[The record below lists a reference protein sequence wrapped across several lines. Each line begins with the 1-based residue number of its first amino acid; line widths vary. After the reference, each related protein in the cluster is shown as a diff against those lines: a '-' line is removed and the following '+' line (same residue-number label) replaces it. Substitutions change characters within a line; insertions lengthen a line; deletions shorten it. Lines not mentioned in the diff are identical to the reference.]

1 VTIALAH
8 AAATDIGL
16 QRTTNEDAYLAQPP
30 LFAVADGL
38 GGHSA
43 GEIASR
49 LAIDI
54 LSGWA
59 ADGREALTEAV
70 KEANRSVHEQA
81 ASDPELHGMGTTVTA
96 LLAADSSIQ
105 IVHVGDSRA
114 YLFREG
120 DLRRLTQDHTLAERL
135 VREGRITSDEADR
148 HPQRSILE
156 RAVGVSPEV
165 EVDVYAIDILPGD
178 RLLLCTDG
186 LTSMLSDPEIR
197 TVLAEERDPEGAAG
211 RLVAEAV
218 RAGGRDN
225 VTTLVVDYPD
235 EDGTPSDVN
244 KGAEKASAGSAPAP
258 SSAAGGPPTTGPP
271 APGPLNPRPS
281 APQRTVSP
289 PGPEGVRAASRPGPA
304 TVRYESPRGPA
315 QEAPEASPRRERRGF
330 WGRPMTIGLA
340 VGTLILLVAGGG
352 LGSRWLLSNSWYV
365 GERGG
370 MVAVYRGIPGSF
382 GGIELSS
389 LQQRTDVPVDTL
401 PDYYQRQLEEG
412 ITADDRAQAEEIVRD
427 ISKRARPP
435 DPLPGL
441 EGTQEGIPGDAGP
454 GASPPGPPPASPS

>member
-1 VTIALAH
+1 MTLALAH

-30 LFAVADGL
+30 LFVVADGL

-43 GEIASR
+43 GEVASR
-49 LAIDI
+49 LAVET
-54 LSGWA
+54 LSTYAG
-59 ADGREALTEAV
+59 DGHEALTQAV

-96 LLAADSSIQ
+96 LLAADSSVQ

-114 YLFREG
+114 YLLRDG

-135 VREGRITSDEADR
+135 AREGKITPDEADR

-165 EVDVYAIDILPGD
+165 EVDVHAIDILPGD

-186 LTSMLSDPEIR
+186 LTSMLSDSEIR
-197 TVLAEERDPEGAAG
+197 TVLAEERDPSGAAD

-225 VTTLVVDYPD
+225 VTTLVVDYPGKT
-235 EDGTPSDVN
+235 GTLPGASEETGKTGAGVSPAFRAGPPRPEGAPSPTLTSMAKPVVSGDS
-244 KGAEKASAGSAPAP
+244 GPGRPPEPAP
-258 SSAAGGPPTTGPP
+258 
-271 APGPLNPRPS
+271 
-281 APQRTVSP
+281 
-289 PGPEGVRAASRPGPA
+289 EGARRALS
-304 TVRYESPRGPA
+304 
-315 QEAPEASPRRERRGF
+315 
-330 WGRPMTIGLA
+330 GRSMMIGVV
-340 VGTLILLVAGGG
+340 VGMLVLVIAGGG
-352 LGSRWLLSNSWYV
+352 LVSRWVLANSWYV
-365 GERGG
+365 GSEAG

-389 LQQRTDVPVDTL
+389 LQQRTDVAVDSL
-401 PDYYQRQLEEG
+401 PEYYHRQLEEG
-412 ITADDRAQAEEIVRD
+412 ITAGDQTQAKEIVRN
-427 ISKRARPP
+427 IRERTRPS
-435 DPLPGL
+435 DPLP
-441 EGTQEGIPGDAGP
+441 EDVGP
-454 GASPPGPPPASPS
+454 SASPPGPPPASPS